1 MHHKSFGVIFAIL
14 AIVASSKAIAQDKPQ
29 AYTGAHVIPIAGDEF
44 DNGVLIIQNGKITA
58 IGRADGVQIPPDAE
72 RHDLGGKMIMPG
84 IIDTHSHIGGPAGG
98 DGTAALQPDV
108 RCMDAI
114 NVRDAGL
121 QKAQAGGITTV
132 NIMPGSGH
140 LLSGQTIYLKLRDGN
155 TIDDLAIRNAD
166 GSYAGGMKMANGTN
180 SIRSAPFPGTRAK
193 SAALVREQYVKAIE
207 YRDKIKRADGD
218 PAKMPERDLAME
230 ALIEVLDGKRVV
242 HHHTHRHD
250 DILTVL
256 RLQKE
261 FGFKLVLHHVTDG
274 YKVAEQIAAAHVPC
288 SIIVIDAPGG
298 KPETQDLSFA
308 NGAILDKAGVL
319 VAFHT
324 DDGITDSR
332 LFLRSAA
339 LAVRAGMP
347 RDKALQAMTI
357 AGAKM
362 LDLQDRIG
370 SLEKGKD
377 ADFIILSGDPLSV
390 YSHVLETYVDGK
402 KVFDRS
408 DPKDHL
414 FAVGGFGASK
424 DQEMHLDCYKDGD

>member
-1 MHHKSFGVIFAIL
+1 MHFKSLSVIFAIS
-14 AIVASSKAIAQDKPQ
+14 AVFASSRAIGQDKPQ
-29 AYTGAHVIPIAGDEF
+29 AYTGAHVIPISGAEF
-44 DNGVLIIQNGKITA
+44 DNGALVVQGGKILA
-58 IGRADGVQIPPDAE
+58 IGNADEVQIPADSE
-72 RHDLGGKMIMPG
+72 RHDLAGKTLMPG
-84 IIDTHSHIGGPAGG
+84 LIDTHSHIGGPAGG
-98 DGTAALQPDV
+98 DGTAPLQPDV

-114 NVRDAGL
+114 NVRDAGI
-121 QKAQAGGITTV
+121 QKAQAGGLTTV

-180 SIRSAPFPGTRAK
+180 SIRPAPFPGTRAK

-207 YRDKIKRADGD
+207 YRDKIKRANGD
-218 PAKMPERDLAME
+218 ATKLPDRDLAME
-230 ALIEVLDGKRVV
+230 ALLEVLDGKRVV
-242 HHHTHRHD
+242 HCHTHRHD
-250 DILTVL
+250 DILTIL

-274 YKVAEQIAAAHVPC
+274 YKVADQIAAAHVPC
-288 SIIVIDAPGG
+288 SIIIIDAPGG
-298 KPETQDLSFA
+298 KPETEGLTFA

-347 RDKALQAMTI
+347 RDHALAAMTI
-357 AGAKM
+357 NGARM
-362 LDLQDRIG
+362 LDLQDHIG

-377 ADFIILSGDPLSV
+377 ADFVILSGDPLSV
-390 YSHVLETYVDGK
+390 YSHVLETFVDGK
-402 KVFDRS
+402 RVFDRN

-424 DQEMHLDCYKDGD
+424 DQEMHMDCYKDGD